1 MGQCSST
8 PLVEAPT
15 IQPPPTLLKRPASA
29 IGASFGVG
37 DTSGQHRT
45 EINVESSAVKQSEPH
60 THVHSTSGG
69 FIVPNEHTPHQIS
82 HNVTNSVG
90 TSFSMTS
97 LSRSNT
103 ASSRTEPQGGVPGAH
118 TELARLQGRHDVDV
132 RSLPELPPALF
143 LAAIFN
149 DVAFFRAIPVVQS
162 AVRLECRRKRLA
174 SSSSSSNG
182 QQNQQNHG
190 TIHGGIKMTENVK
203 HEKSESMS
211 HLSLDTTAAQ
221 MSSNTL
227 DSTLSA
233 NQVVTAVVP
242 APESVAVSEMTE
254 NVTHEF
260 RSSVLP
266 HLSTVPELAATS
278 DTDSSISKMNLRIVA
293 PFLSRQHSTN
303 NVGLSM
309 DAVTPTLETNPNL
322 MSSPTAS
329 SGPGLKEI
337 MCAMDK
343 HGETILHLAA
353 AAGSKDVLE
362 LFLTLRPKQ
371 ASVKCGPK
379 MNTLMHMTAL
389 GPAHVAEYYKAV
401 RQHVLHNPDLLAE
414 SALDAAKIAVLTD
427 GYAKADSGHDM
438 IDYAAEKH
446 HHGDHTHHLGSLG
459 SFRDTFHRSSGDT
472 LHGAFGSS
480 VRNSILSYDKRNNS
494 HENLADVDKH
504 AMKHP
509 ALTHG
514 AGSYISIHN
523 IVSKE
528 GTSSSVIPGLPSH
541 PHQQHASHGH
551 HAATASLPSNLVST
565 NGVASASSHKIVL
578 HSNTSS
584 LTIGGSDEPH
594 HHQPGAPLILPR
606 SSSSL
611 HAKGHHYSD
620 PLFITG
626 FSYVKALM
634 AYTERFEQ
642 DGDYEVEQ
650 DHTYEEKECDFGA
663 SNTGPRNSP
672 TNMTSPL
679 KILTNAS
686 HRLVGIAENGSIALN
701 SNRNSDNDLAETGGM
716 NGSIHEDSTGSGSAS
731 SARSIDSAPPIAH
744 DEPISST
751 IQSVSGQSLHLEPY
765 KALTRS
771 LTSNGTG
778 SESTMIGAFT
788 SGEAKLGHGEDG
800 VIAYL
805 EPTRIFPSHDLSS
818 KALSSLHHHT
828 VSQAGVAAETAF
840 DINLIKASRRFPPRD
855 LLRTVDVLA
864 AHGAPLSLPNK
875 YAITPVDAMQKHRE
889 MTSGMA
895 DADDSEA
902 HLAGVER
909 GAILRDPPWSLLL
922 KDVAVDWSMVVDRLE
937 NKISSHTHHSPLST
951 TSTTTPPLTEGA
963 QPKDQV

>member
-1 MGQCSST
+1 MGLCASA
-8 PLVEAPT
+8 PLVEAPS
-15 IQPPPTLLKRPASA
+15 IQPPPQGHTSKRL
-29 IGASFGVG
+29 V
-37 DTSGQHRT
+37 
-45 EINVESSAVKQSEPH
+45 SSAVGASGGDADSPAGAQRPDINEIAKQSEPH

-69 FIVPNEHTPHQIS
+69 FIVPNEHAPHQTA
-82 HNVTNSVG
+82 HNAAGSVG
-90 TSFSMTS
+90 NSFSMSS

-103 ASSRTEPQGGVPGAH
+103 ASSRSEPQGGVPGAH

-174 SSSSSSNG
+174 SSSSSSCSSNG
-182 QQNQQNHG
+182 QHQQHG
-190 TIHGGIKMTENVK
+190 VTGGANGAARVAEPSSTLSSDVSL
-203 HEKSESMS
+203 SEASS
-211 HLSLDTTAAQ
+211 RGPTSQQSVTADVPEPEPASASFPEI
-221 MSSNTL
+221 SSNTH
-227 DSTLSA
+227 
-233 NQVVTAVVP
+233 
-242 APESVAVSEMTE
+242 
-254 NVTHEF
+254 HEF
-260 RSSVLP
+260 RSGFLP
-266 HLSTVPELAATS
+266 ALTTVQESAAGGGLDKQGRLVGNHPT
-278 DTDSSISKMNLRIVA
+278 INLRIA
-293 PFLSRQHSTN
+293 TPSSSTPLGSHN
-303 NVGLSM
+303 LGLSM
-309 DAVTPTLETNPNL
+309 DAATPALESNHIT
-322 MSSPTAS
+322 SPTSS

-371 ASVKCGPK
+371 ASVKCGSK
-379 MNTLMHMTAL
+379 MNSLMHMTAL

-438 IDYAAEKH
+438 LDYSAEKH
-446 HHGDHTHHLGSLG
+446 HHHHADHQQHHLSSLG
-459 SFRDTFHRSSGDT
+459 SFRETFHRASTDS

-480 VRNSILSYDKRNNS
+480 VRNSILSSDKRNNS

-528 GTSSSVIPGLPSH
+528 GAASSVIPGLPSH
-541 PHQQHASHGH
+541 PHPHAHAAH
-551 HAATASLPSNLVST
+551 HAATMSLPSNLAMS
-565 NGVASASSHKIVL
+565 NGVANASSHKIVL

-584 LTIGGSDEPH
+584 LTFGGSDDH
-594 HHQPGAPLILPR
+594 SSSSSQHQPGAPLILPR
-606 SSSSL
+606 SASS

-642 DGDYEVEQ
+642 DGDFEVEQ
-650 DHTYEEKECDFGA
+650 DHTYEDKDCEFGA
-663 SNTGPRNSP
+663 ASTGPRNSP
-672 TNMTSPL
+672 TNMTSSTKVL
-679 KILTNAS
+679 AQTS
-686 HRLVGIAENGSIALN
+686 HRLAGIVESGVGLG
-701 SNRNSDNDLAETGGM
+701 SNRNSDNDLVEAGGG
-716 NGSIHEDSTGSGSAS
+716 NGSTTGDSAGSGPAS
-731 SARSIDSAPPIAH
+731 SARSVDSTPATH
-744 DEPISST
+744 DELVTTKEHSAL
-751 IQSVSGQSLHLEPY
+751 GLHQELPRT
-765 KALTRS
+765 LTRT
-771 LTSNGTG
+771 LTSSG
-778 SESTMIGAFT
+778 SGNDSMIGAFT
-788 SGEAKLGHGEDG
+788 RGDAKLGHGEDG

-805 EPTRIFPSHDLSS
+805 EPTRIFPSHDASS
-818 KALSSLHHHT
+818 KDHHP
-828 VSQAGVAAETAF
+828 SQAGVAAETAF
-840 DINLIKASRRFPPRD
+840 DINFIKASRRFPPRD

-864 AHGAPLSLPNK
+864 AHGAPLSVPNR

-889 MTSGMA
+889 MTSGTA

-937 NKISSHTHHSPLST
+937 SKIQTAQPMESHHVTRVSSPLA
-951 TSTTTPPLTEGA
+951 P
-963 QPKDQV
+963 

>member
-1 MGQCSST
+1 MGHCAST

-15 IQPPPTLLKRPASA
+15 IQPPPQGHHLSKRLASSTT
-29 IGASFGVG
+29 GAVG
-37 DTSGQHRT
+37 AGGDSPGALRPENTDS
-45 EINVESSAVKQSEPH
+45 VKQNEPH

-69 FIVPNEHTPHQIS
+69 FIVPNEHTPHQTLHHAAS
-82 HNVTNSVG
+82 SVG
-90 TSFSMTS
+90 NSFSITS

-103 ASSRTEPQGGVPGAH
+103 ATSRSEPQGGVPGAH

-174 SSSSSSNG
+174 SSSSSSTSSSLNG
-182 QQNQQNHG
+182 QHQQQTVTVNG
-190 TIHGGIKMTENVK
+190 QGVTKVPDLVTVSKADPSKESLSEVTSTDPSSSSRDS
-203 HEKSESMS
+203 KSEPS
-211 HLSLDTTAAQ
+211 
-221 MSSNTL
+221 
-227 DSTLSA
+227 
-233 NQVVTAVVP
+233 VTADVP
-242 APESVAVSEMTE
+242 EPEPAAVPVDKSH
-254 NVTHEF
+254 HEF
-260 RSSVLP
+260 RSGFLP
-266 HLSTVPELAATS
+266 ALTTVQES
-278 DTDSSISKMNLRIVA
+278 SGGENRKSISISHPPINLRIA
-293 PFLSRQHSTN
+293 TPSASPSPPFVTHNL
-303 NVGLSM
+303 GLSM
-309 DAVTPTLETNPNL
+309 DAITPVQEPSLASTPT
-322 MSSPTAS
+322 SSG
-329 SGPGLKEI
+329 GPGLKEI

-371 ASVKCGPK
+371 AAVKCGSK

-438 IDYAAEKH
+438 IDYSADKQH
-446 HHGDHTHHLGSLG
+446 HHADQHHLSSLG
-459 SFRDTFHRSSGDT
+459 SFRDTFHRSSTDN
-472 LHGAFGSS
+472 LHGSFGSS
-480 VRNSILSYDKRNNS
+480 VRNSILSADKRNNS

-528 GTSSSVIPGLPSH
+528 GASSSVIPGLPSH
-541 PHQQHASHGH
+541 PHPHPHSSH
-551 HAATASLPSNLVST
+551 HAASMSLPLNSSMS
-565 NGVASASSHKIVL
+565 NGVANASSHKIVL
-578 HSNTSS
+578 HSNSSS
-584 LTIGGSDEPH
+584 LSFGGSDDH
-594 HHQPGAPLILPR
+594 LHNIQHQPGAPLILPR
-606 SSSSL
+606 SASSS
-611 HAKGHHYSD
+611 HSKGHHHYSD

-650 DHTYEEKECDFGA
+650 DHTYEDKDCDGGA
-663 SNTGPRNSP
+663 ANTGPRNSP
-672 TNMTSPL
+672 TNMMSPTKVL
-679 KILTNAS
+679 AHAS
-686 HRLVGIAENGSIALN
+686 HRLAGISESGAGLQ
-701 SNRNSDNDLAETGGM
+701 SNRNSDNDLAEAGGANRST
-716 NGSIHEDSTGSGSAS
+716 NGDSAGSGPAS
-731 SARSIDSAPPIAH
+731 SARSVDSAPAIH
-744 DEPISST
+744 DE
-751 IQSVSGQSLHLEPY
+751 
-765 KALTRS
+765 
-771 LTSNGTG
+771 LTSSKESSSQSHNHEPHKTLNRTLTSSG
-778 SESTMIGAFT
+778 SGSDSMIGAFT
-788 SGEAKLGHGEDG
+788 CGDAKLGHGEDG

-805 EPTRIFPSHDLSS
+805 EPTRIFPCHDASS
-818 KALSSLHHHT
+818 KALSSLHHPA
-828 VSQAGVAAETAF
+828 SQAGVAAETAF
-840 DINLIKASRRFPPRD
+840 DINFIKASRRFPPRD

-864 AHGAPLSLPNK
+864 AHGAPLSVPNK

-889 MTSGMA
+889 MTSGTA

-937 NKISSHTHHSPLST
+937 SKIQKAQAAAEGPPH
-951 TSTTTPPLTEGA
+951 TSTRIFH
-963 QPKDQV
+963 